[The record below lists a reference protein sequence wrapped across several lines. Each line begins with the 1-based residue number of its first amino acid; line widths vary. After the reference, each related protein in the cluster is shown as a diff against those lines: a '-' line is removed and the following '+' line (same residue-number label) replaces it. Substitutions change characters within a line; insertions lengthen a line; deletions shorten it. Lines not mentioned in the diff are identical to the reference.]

1 MYSYLEQNKT
11 LSKEEKH
18 FYANLLTKKKTMV
31 VKNKVAFPYVMEKK
45 IKAQTGSRR
54 Q

>member
-18 FYANLLTKKKTMV
+18 FYANLLTKKKKKKTMV
-31 VKNKVAFPYVMEKK
+31 VKNRVAFPYVMEKK
-45 IKAQTGSRR
+45 IKA
-54 Q
+54 